1 MQQSSRDRA
10 KMIEL
15 LKTNDIILISR
26 VESLLEE
33 HGIEFVVFDAFM
45 SVMEGSIGAIPRRI
59 MVRSDD
65 LDAARNALSE
75 AGLGQELP

>member
-1 MQQSSRDRA
+1 
-10 KMIEL
+10 MIEL

-33 HGIEFVVFDAFM
+33 HDIAFVVFDAFM

-59 MVRSDD
+59 MVRADD
-65 LDAARNALSE
+65 LDAARHALSE
-75 AGLGQELP
+75 AGLGRELP

>member
-1 MQQSSRDRA
+1 
-10 KMIEL
+10 MIEL

-33 HGIEFVVFDAFM
+33 RGIEFVVFDAFM

-59 MVRSDD
+59 MVRGDD